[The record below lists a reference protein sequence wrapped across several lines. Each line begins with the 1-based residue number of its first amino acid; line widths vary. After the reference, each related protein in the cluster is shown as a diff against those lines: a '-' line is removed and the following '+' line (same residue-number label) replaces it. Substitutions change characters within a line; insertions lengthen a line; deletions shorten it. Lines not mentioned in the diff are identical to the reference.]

1 MKPCVLVCNINNLF
15 GNFTMIYLLF
25 LKELPFFVPFINGIG
40 NFKTVWLQADTP
52 QRFANTRSTEIPES
66 KTQCDTNTPI
76 LVSLKVNIVGYWK
89 YGPVLRA
96 LTTTHVHYI
105 HVQLLRAHFNSFVLL
120 LGYLTHY
127 TRKHDRAVNSTLP
140 VFSTFAQYVT
150 FTLYQ
155 QFQQQNVFSY
165 YNFIDDI
172 LNQ

>member
-76 LVSLKVNIVGYWK
+76 LVSLKVNIV
-89 YGPVLRA
+89 VLEIWSGIA
-96 LTTTHVHYI
+96 SPNHNTCPLYSCAV
-105 HVQLLRAHFNSFVLL
+105 VKGSF
-120 LGYLTHY
+120 
-127 TRKHDRAVNSTLP
+127 
-140 VFSTFAQYVT
+140 
-150 FTLYQ
+150 
-155 QFQQQNVFSY
+155 
-165 YNFIDDI
+165 
-172 LNQ
+172 